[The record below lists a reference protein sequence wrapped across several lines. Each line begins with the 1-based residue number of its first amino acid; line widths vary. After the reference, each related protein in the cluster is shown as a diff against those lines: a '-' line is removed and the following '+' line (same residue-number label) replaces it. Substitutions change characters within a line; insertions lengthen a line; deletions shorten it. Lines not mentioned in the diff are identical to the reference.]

1 MKNARMSQKR
11 GQLTAG
17 TGRHFRDGLSDEGQ
31 WTAGDVSGSRGAR
44 GGGGLRQPGCSGQVP
59 ADESHYRS

>member
-31 WTAGDVSGSRGAR
+31 SGLQATSAGHGEREVAVD
-44 GGGGLRQPGCSGQVP
+44 
-59 ADESHYRS
+59 

>member
-17 TGRHFRDGLSDEGQ
+17 TGRHFRDGLRDEGQ
-31 WTAGDVSGSRGAR
+31 SVLQATSAGHGEGV
-44 GGGGLRQPGCSGQVP
+44 VV
-59 ADESHYRS
+59 AD